1 MRVGLWGLAAVFL
14 GAFAAH
20 FLLQDRGYV
29 LINFLG
35 HVIEMSV
42 PGLLLAL
49 AAAYAG
55 LRALVALWRA
65 PRRLGEVVAE
75 RRVRRAGERLTRGLI
90 HIAEGD
96 WSKGERLLAQS
107 LRGTDSP
114 LINYLMAARAAQLQ
128 GSDGRRDDWLKL
140 AFEEMP
146 EAETA
151 VLLTQAELQLEHE
164 EFERAL
170 ATLSRIQ
177 EVHPNHPVALALLAK
192 IYQALEDWDQLISL
206 LPQLGEAR
214 LDAREL
220 EGLSASA
227 LEVYS
232 ARQGMT
238 HDDLARV
245 WGQLPG
251 RLRKAP
257 RLIAIHALA
266 LSALGR
272 GAEAEKEVRGAL
284 KRDWDEDLVLAYGR
298 IQGGGAEKQLRRVEE
313 WLKAHAEDGALLL
326 TAARLCMALEL
337 WGKARSYLESS
348 LAMAPR
354 TDAYALYGRLLNQFG
369 EESNAALA
377 FRSGLGLVTGA
388 VEELPAL
395 DAPDTL
401 IDADKDDQAADGPEA
416 PSGAE
421 TVANPA
427 TR

>member
-29 LINFLG
+29 LVNFLG
-35 HVIEMSV
+35 YVIEMSV
-42 PGLLLAL
+42 PTLLLVL
-49 AAAYAG
+49 AVAYLG
-55 LRALVALWRA
+55 IRAIVALWKA
-65 PRRLGEVVAE
+65 PRRLGAAVAE
-75 RRVRRAGERLTRGLI
+75 RRVRRAGEKLTKGLI

-96 WSKGERLLAQS
+96 WSKGERLLAQG
-107 LRGTDSP
+107 LRATDSP

-140 AFEEMP
+140 AYEEMP

-151 VLLTQAELQLEHE
+151 VLLTQAELQLEHT

-177 EVHPNHPVALALLAK
+177 EAHPNHPVALALLAR
-192 IYQALEDWDQLISL
+192 IYQALEDWDRLIEL
-206 LPQLGEAR
+206 LPQLGDAR
-214 LDAREL
+214 LDAQEL
-220 EGLSASA
+220 EDLSASA

-232 ARQGMT
+232 ARHGMT
-238 HDDLARV
+238 YGDLERV

-251 RLRKAP
+251 GLRKAP
-257 RLIAIHALA
+257 RLIALHALA
-266 LSALGR
+266 LSSLGR
-272 GAEAEKEVRGAL
+272 GNEAEKEIRGAL
-284 KRDWDEDLVLAYGR
+284 KRIWDEDLVLAYGR
-298 IQGGGAEKQLRRVEE
+298 IQGDESEKQLRRAED
-313 WLKAHAEDGALLL
+313 WLKTHAEDGALLL

-348 LAMAPR
+348 LAMSPR

-369 EESNAALA
+369 EEGNAALA
-377 FRSGLGLVTGA
+377 FRSGLGLVTSA
-388 VEELPAL
+388 VAELPAL

-401 IDADKDDQAADGPEA
+401 VSDADDGERDSPTAAESA
-416 PSGAE
+416 ASR
-421 TVANPA
+421 A

>member
-35 HVIEMSV
+35 YVVQMSV

-55 LRALVALWRA
+55 VRALLALWRA

-75 RRVRRAGERLTRGLI
+75 RRVRRAGQKLTRGLI
-90 HIAEGD
+90 HMAEGD
-96 WSKGERLLAQS
+96 WSRGERLLAQS
-107 LRGTDSP
+107 LRGTDAP
-114 LINYLMAARAAQLQ
+114 LINYLLAARAAQLQ

-140 AFEEMP
+140 AYEEMP

-151 VLLTQAELQLEHE
+151 VLLTQAELQLEHQ

-170 ATLSRIQ
+170 ATLSSIQ
-177 EVHPNHPVALALLAK
+177 EAHPNHPVALALVAK
-192 IYQALEDWDQLISL
+192 IYQALEDWDQLIAL

-214 LDAREL
+214 LDPREL
-220 EGLSASA
+220 ESLSAAA
-227 LEVYS
+227 LEVYVG
-232 ARQGMT
+232 RQGMT
-238 HDDLARV
+238 HDDLERV
-245 WGQLPG
+245 WGQLPA
-251 RLRKAP
+251 RLRKTP
-257 RLIAIHALA
+257 RLIAIYALA

-272 GAEAEKEVRGAL
+272 GTEAEKEVRAAL
-284 KRDWDEDLVLAYGR
+284 KRDWDENLVLAYGR
-298 IQGGGAEKQLRRVEE
+298 IHASDAEKQLRRAEE

-326 TAARLCMALEL
+326 TVARLCMALEL

-348 LAMAPR
+348 LAMSPR

-377 FRSGLGLVTGA
+377 FSMGLGLVTGA
-388 VEELPAL
+388 VDELPAL
-395 DAPDTL
+395 DAPGTPIARDE
-401 IDADKDDQAADGPEA
+401 AESVGGGPTEA
-416 PSGAE
+416 ESG
-421 TVANPA
+421 ANPA